1 VEKAAP
7 QKSTQEK
14 VGRSLSSN
22 PLFKKATR
30 EIERVIIGQGRILRI
45 LLASLAARGHVLLV
59 GLPGLAKTLMVKSL
73 AQVLGLSSNRIQFT
87 PDLLPTDITG
97 SDILEGGDKKKNF
110 RFLPGPIFSNI
121 ILADEINR
129 TPPKTQAALLEAM
142 QERRVTY
149 GGRTYPLPDPF
160 LVLATQNPIE
170 QEGTYPLPEAQLDRF
185 MFSVFISYPAAE
197 DEEEILRLDP
207 EKAGRT
213 VKKVLSRSDLKS
225 IEKAYAKIPVTD
237 YLVKRTLAI
246 IHGTRGKLVS
256 EWVKWGASPRAGQH
270 LIRAARALALLDQEK
285 YPLWQHIREAALVTI
300 PHRIILD
307 TRARMENKTGV
318 DIVTTLLDDLEK
330 KEEKLPA
337 RKRRNK

>member
-1 VEKAAP
+1 
-7 QKSTQEK
+7 
-14 VGRSLSSN
+14 LSSQA
-22 PLFKKATR
+22 LFEKATR
-30 EIERVIIGQGRILRI
+30 EIGRVIIGQEGILRI
-45 LLASLAARGHVLLV
+45 LLASLVARGHVLLV

-97 SDILEGGDKKKNF
+97 SDILEGSDRKKNF

-142 QERRVTY
+142 EERRVTY
-149 GGRTYPLPDPF
+149 GGRTFSLPDPF

-185 MFSVFISYPAAE
+185 MFSVFITYPNA
-197 DEEEILRLDP
+197 EEEEKILRLDP
-207 EKAGRT
+207 EKAAKS
-213 VKKVLSRSDLKS
+213 VKKVISRSNLKT
-225 IEKAYAKIPVTD
+225 IEKDYAKVSVTD
-237 YLVKRTLAI
+237 YLVKRTLAVVQ
-246 IHGTRGKLVS
+246 GTRGKLVS

-270 LIRAARALALLDQEK
+270 LIRAARALALLDKEK
-285 YPLWQHIREAALVTI
+285 FPLWKHIREAALVTI

-307 TRARMENKTGV
+307 TRARMENKTGR
-318 DIVTTLLDDLEK
+318 DIVETILHDLEQ

-337 RKRRNK
+337 RRLRK